1 MKILLPCVLIR
12 QTAST
17 WQVPLCVI
25 VYQGTKWLDKRVKVC
40 IFFIMAT
47 PTNDSQIVTIKFVT
61 TKKNVYRVLAL
72 KELRVVRA
80 LRGGGGGRLFN
91 GDGVF

>member
-1 MKILLPCVLIR
+1 MKILLCVLIR

-25 VYQGTKWLDKRVKVC
+25 VYQGTKWLEKRVKVC
-40 IFFIMAT
+40 IFFITRFRFALQLAT

-61 TKKNVYRVLAL
+61 TKKNVYRV
-72 KELRVVRA
+72 
-80 LRGGGGGRLFN
+80 GGGAGGEVGF
-91 GDGVF
+91 GT

>member
-1 MKILLPCVLIR
+1 MKILLCVLIG

-40 IFFIMAT
+40 IFYHQVSFQGALQLAT
-47 PTNDSQIVTIKFVT
+47 PTNDSQLVTIKFVT
-61 TKKNVYRVLAL
+61 TKKNVYR
-72 KELRVVRA
+72 
-80 LRGGGGGRLFN
+80 GGCGGEEG
-91 GDGVF
+91 